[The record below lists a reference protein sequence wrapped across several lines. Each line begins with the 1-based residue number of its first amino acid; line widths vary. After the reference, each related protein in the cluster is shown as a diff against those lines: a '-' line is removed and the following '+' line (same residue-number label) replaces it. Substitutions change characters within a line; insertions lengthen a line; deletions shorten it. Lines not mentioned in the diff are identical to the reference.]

1 MLCYC
6 LRNLSTLCEI
16 LNFADSHESNARESN
31 ERFAR
36 MRSKSLNVISF
47 ISIAGN

>member
-16 LNFADSHESNARESN
+16 LNFANSHESYVRESN

-36 MRSKSLNVISF
+36 MRTESLNVISF
-47 ISIAGN
+47 SSIAGN